1 MNIIN
6 INGRSISVSGNG
18 ITINNGKV
26 YVDGKLVEEGLSGQV
41 EVSFTGDLASLKV
54 DGSATVNG
62 NVQGRLDAG
71 GSVNCKDVGKSVDA
85 GGSVNCGTVG
95 GNVDA
100 GGSVSMKR

>member
-6 INGRSISVSGNG
+6 INGKSISVKGNG
-18 ITINNGKV
+18 ISIINDKV
-26 YVDGKLVEEGLSGQV
+26 YVNGKLIEEGLSGGV
-41 EVSFTGDLASLKV
+41 EITFMGDLASLNV

-62 NVQGRLDAG
+62 NVGSVDAG
-71 GSVNCKDVGKSVDA
+71 GSVNCGDVGKSVDA

-95 GNVDA
+95 GDINA